1 MKNQISID
9 INNIEDLHVEMRR
22 VKQRIKEREQ
32 DLAERWSRL
41 PEETVKASISA
52 VLPAFMGNQVA
63 SGVWK
68 LVKGVYEL
76 FSGNTIISTEGNT
89 WKETLASGARQV
101 GLFGVLKLLFSFW
114 KGK

>member
-9 INNIEDLHVEMRR
+9 INNIEDLHVEVRR
-22 VKQRIKEREQ
+22 VKQRIKEREV
-32 DLAERWSRL
+32 DLAERCSRL

-76 FSGNTIISTEGNT
+76 FSGSDNNTEGNT
-89 WKETLASGARQV
+89 WKKTLASGARQV
-101 GLFGVLKLLFSFW
+101 GLFGVLKLFFSFW